1 MDRMPRLSNRLTAL
15 TLRSLPSGKH
25 PDGAGL
31 YLIKPD
37 AVTGRWILR
46 YRQFGRRRDMGLGG
60 WPRVGLGDARR
71 AAEAARRLVD
81 DGLDPISSRRLKTK
95 ASQHL
100 LRNIAKDCFDAR
112 KAELRGEGV
121 AGRWYSPIEVHLLP
135 KLGSTPVVSLNQVM
149 IKDALAQLWK
159 EKPVTAQRALERLG
173 IILRYAAAMGL
184 EVDLQATAKARLLLG
199 KPRHQVQHIPAMA
212 WSDVPNFY
220 SSLVDLSST
229 HLALRFLILSGMRS
243 APVRHAALQQ
253 IDLNTK
259 VWTVPAD
266 LMKGLAGHTEDFRVP
281 LSSEAVRVID
291 LATSSVSRDGLL
303 FPGEANVIGDM
314 TLSRHML
321 RRGLAARPHG
331 FRTSLRVWL
340 AEQTDASREVAET
353 ILAHTVGGK
362 VERAYRRTD
371 FLEQRRRYLESW
383 GEFVSGLAR
392 DTNDVRNAA

>member
-1 MDRMPRLSNRLTAL
+1 MDKMPRLSNRLTAL
-15 TLRSLPSGKH
+15 TLRSLPAGKH
-25 PDGAGL
+25 LDGAGL
-31 YLIKPD
+31 YLVKAD
-37 AVTGRWILR
+37 EESGRWMLR

-71 AAEAARRLVD
+71 AAEVARRLID
-81 DGLDPISSRRLKTK
+81 DGVDPISSRRLKTE

-100 LRNIAKDCFDAR
+100 LRDIAKSCFDAR
-112 KAELRGEGV
+112 KSQLRGEGV
-121 AGRWYSPIEVHLLP
+121 AGRWYSPIEGHILP
-135 KLGSTPVVSLNQVM
+135 KLGSTPVVSLNQVI

-184 EVDLQATAKARLLLG
+184 EVDLQATSKARLLLG

-212 WSDVPNFY
+212 WSDVPAFY
-220 SSLVDLSST
+220 GSLVDLSAT
-229 HLALRFLILSGMRS
+229 HLALRFLILTGMRS
-243 APVRHAALQQ
+243 APVRHAAFAQ
-253 IDLNTK
+253 IDFDAK

-266 LMKGLAGHTEDFRVP
+266 LMKGIAGHSNDFRVP
-281 LSSEAVRVID
+281 LSPEALQVIE
-291 LATSSVSRDGLL
+291 LAASTAGRTGLL
-303 FPGEANVIGDM
+303 FPGTAGVVGDM

-340 AEQTDASREVAET
+340 AEQTDASREIAET

-371 FLEQRRRYLESW
+371 LLEQRRKYLDAW
-383 GEFVSGLAR
+383 AQFVSG
-392 DTNDVRNAA
+392 AAHETATISQAA

>member
-1 MDRMPRLSNRLTAL
+1 MDEMPRFSNRLTTL
-15 TLRSLPSGKH
+15 TLRSLPPGKH
-25 PDGAGL
+25 LDGAGL

-37 AVTGRWILR
+37 ANTGRWMLR

-81 DGLDPISSRRLKTK
+81 DGVDPISARKLKTK

-100 LRNIAKDCFDAR
+100 LRDVAKDCFDAR
-112 KAELRGEGV
+112 KPELRGEGM

-135 KLGSTPVVSLNQVM
+135 KLGSTPVVSLNQVI
-149 IKDALAQLWK
+149 IKDTLAQLWK
-159 EKPVTAQRALERLG
+159 AKPVTAQRALDRLG

-212 WSDVPNFY
+212 WSEVPAFY
-220 SSLVDLSST
+220 RSLGDLSAT
-229 HLALRFLILSGMRS
+229 HLALRFLILTGMRS
-243 APVRHAALQQ
+243 APVRHAAFPQ
-253 IDLNTK
+253 IDFDAK

-266 LMKGLAGHTEDFRVP
+266 LMKGIAGHTDDFRVP
-281 LSSEAVRVID
+281 LSSEALRVIEV
-291 LATSSVSRDGLL
+291 ATSSVSRNGLL
-303 FPGEANVIGDM
+303 FPGEVGIIGDM

-340 AEQTDASREVAET
+340 AEQTDATREVAET
-353 ILAHTVGGK
+353 TLAHTVGSK

-371 FLEQRRRYLESW
+371 LLDQRRKYLEAW
-383 GEFVSGLAR
+383 AQFVSGIANESADMR
-392 DTNDVRNAA
+392 HAA